1 MIIHPYLNV
10 RVFFILGLDEIMMFS
25 RNTHIK
31 LTNARI
37 SDICFSML
45 NNKNPELVKLAKYV
59 EICFVFQKI
68 QCIWVDGGE
77 KNTNDWHTREG

>member
-10 RVFFILGLDEIMMFS
+10 RVFFILGLDEILMFS

-45 NNKNPELVKLAKYV
+45 NNKNSDLVKLAKYV

-68 QCIWVDGGE
+68 QWIREDE
-77 KNTNDWHTREG
+77 RIKNTNDWHTREL